1 MDIKEAKI
9 VVRPSDLRPMA
20 KQVVDGTIDKS
31 SPLQIFKILRAA
43 GKKIKIEKGGDTS
56 RTGRKIVIEKSVSK
70 AQQKFFGMVRA
81 KQKGEMDDASPEVKK
96 AADSMS
102 KKDVEDFAKTKHKGL
117 PDKVKESIEL
127 DEAVRVSRKDFDK
140 LKKGSMIT
148 IDYGSSIRG
157 STKRTFM
164 VKGKSRSAK
173 YNVDKVNMVDPNK
186 PGGMKFHLY
195 SRDGEDATLALG
207 DMGATI
213 NSYSIKESVDEAAL
227 KTSDYPKG
235 TSMSARKFKDSQ
247 KKMSKQRAL
256 TTKDYPKGT
265 SMSATAWK
273 NRQEEV
279 DEAKVRG
286 ADAYDK
292 TFANRKQADKFAR
305 EMGGRVKQ
313 VGRVFYV
320 FKESVDEAS
329 ILRTK
334 TTRKQSDASKEKDRK
349 KAVKTFQ
356 NIRKGKYPDVKF
368 AEETLDEASIQDIQG
383 ILTTIAKSQNMN
395 QAVQM
400 VMKKY
405 KVDQG
410 KAKAMVK
417 KAIDS
422 GVTYDKIKKKY
433 AKESVEL
440 DEANAI
446 DLARDVV
453 KNKGAKKGLDMQ
465 TANAILTVYDKVND
479 ANKKKME
486 KMPVAKLSSAVW
498 KILGKAK

>member
-1 MDIKEAKI
+1 MK
-9 VVRPSDLRPMA
+9 SFFDLREN
-20 KQVVDGTIDKS
+20 KQIT
-31 SPLQIFKILRAA
+31 
-43 GKKIKIEKGGDTS
+43 
-56 RTGRKIVIEKSVSK
+56 
-70 AQQKFFGMVRA
+70 
-81 KQKGEMDDASPEVKK
+81 
-96 AADSMS
+96 
-102 KKDVEDFAKTKHKGL
+102 
-117 PDKVKESIEL
+117 
-127 DEAVRVSRKDFDK
+127 EAVKVSRKDFDK

-148 IDYGSSIRG
+148 IDYGSSVSR
-157 STKRTFM
+157 SNKRTFM

-173 YNVDKVNMVDPNK
+173 YNVDKINMVDPQK

-195 SRDGEDATLALG
+195 SRNGEDATLALG

-213 NSYSIKESVDEAAL
+213 NSYSIKEEVEQVDESIVSDYKELKAKGKRDSAIIDIMMSMSKYRRMNRDQLAKKIGDAKRKGMFREKVEEAL

-235 TSMSARKFKDSQ
+235 TSMSAQKFKDSQ

-273 NRQEEV
+273 NKQEEVELDERSREDDIKKTISIMKKYPANKNKSEKELRKGAIAYLDQYKKEEV

-356 NIRKGKYPDVKF
+356 DIRKGKYPGVKF
-368 AEETLDEASIQDIQG
+368 AEETLDEKFSFIVRDKDGKIAGGSSSEREAKMMASRIKGKVQPLKKPISNKQLDNMKVMGESVELDEASIQDIQG

-433 AKESVEL
+433 AK
-440 DEANAI
+440 
-446 DLARDVV
+446 
-453 KNKGAKKGLDMQ
+453 
-465 TANAILTVYDKVND
+465 
-479 ANKKKME
+479 
-486 KMPVAKLSSAVW
+486 
-498 KILGKAK
+498 

>member
-1 MDIKEAKI
+1 MNEAKL
-9 VVRPSDLRPMA
+9 VVRPAELRPMA
-20 KQVVDGTIDKS
+20 KQVVGGAIDKS
-31 SPLQIFKILRAA
+31 SPLKIFKILRAA
-43 GKKIKIEKGGDTS
+43 GKKIKVEKGGDTS

-70 AQQKFFGMVRA
+70 QQQKFMGMVRA
-81 KQKGEMDDASPEVKK
+81 VQKGEMDAQSPEVAKVAK
-96 AADSMS
+96 TMK

-117 PDKVKESIEL
+117 PNKKKA
-127 DEAVRVSRKDFDK
+127 DECWDGYKQVGMK
-140 LKKGSMIT
+140 KKGNKMVPDCVPEGKSFFAFREEINEASIKDIKDILTT
-148 IDYGSSIRG
+148 IGSSKNMNQAVQMVMKKYKVDQG
-157 STKRTFM
+157 KAKAM
-164 VKGKSRSAK
+164 VKKAIDSGVTYDKIKKK
-173 YNVDKVNMVDPNK
+173 Y
-186 PGGMKFHLY
+186 
-195 SRDGEDATLALG
+195 A
-207 DMGATI
+207 
-213 NSYSIKESVDEAAL
+213 KESVDEASL

-334 TTRKQSDASKEKDRK
+334 TTRKQSAASKEKDRK

-356 NIRKGKYPDVKF
+356 DIRKGKYPGVKF
-368 AEETLDEASIQDIQG
+368 AEETLDEKFSFIVRDKDGKIAGGSSSEREAKMMASRIKGKVQPLKKPISNKQLDNMKVMGESVELDEASIQDIQG

-433 AKESVEL
+433 AK
-440 DEANAI
+440 
-446 DLARDVV
+446 
-453 KNKGAKKGLDMQ
+453 
-465 TANAILTVYDKVND
+465 
-479 ANKKKME
+479 
-486 KMPVAKLSSAVW
+486 
-498 KILGKAK
+498 